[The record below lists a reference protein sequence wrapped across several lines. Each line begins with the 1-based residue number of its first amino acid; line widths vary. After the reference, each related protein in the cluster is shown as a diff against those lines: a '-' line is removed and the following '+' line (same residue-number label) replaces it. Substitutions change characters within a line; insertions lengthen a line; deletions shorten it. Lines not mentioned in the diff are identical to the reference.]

1 MRTFVIVKP
10 EPTGCIVLNFTQGFK
25 QVFADPAISDSYI
38 IPIPVF
44 FGELDQPVSNG
55 LIL

>member
-10 EPTGCIVLNFTQGFK
+10 EPNGCIVLNFTQGFK